1 MRVVMP
7 NYDSNAMPVT
17 ELLARYTYRHE
28 DVSNAVLLG
37 RLRAELFVSDLKSN
51 QLGVLQFSDIIE
63 VCSRE
68 LLTNDALLQMYWREF
83 FFVIQKSIYYAHS

>member
-1 MRVVMP
+1 MP
-7 NYDSNAMPVT
+7 NYDSNAMTVT

-51 QLGVLQFSDIIE
+51 QLGVLQLSDIIE
-63 VCSRE
+63 VCSKDM
-68 LLTNDALLQMYWREF
+68 LSNDALSQMYWREF
-83 FFVIQKSIYYAHS
+83 CFTIQKALNQSEC